1 MGRIASTSYT
11 YHVVFAP
18 CGIWLQSLFLVV
30 SVYQGVASG
39 GSVMAT
45 LIFIIIIII
54 AAMAALNVVG
64 IRHAYFQQLSSL
76 QQRSSSK
83 LTDVSGRHIH
93 NTCFSPSHL
102 VYQMLT

>member
-30 SVYQGVASG
+30 SVYQGVANG

-54 AAMAALNVVG
+54 IAEMAALNVVG
-64 IRHAYFQQLSSL
+64 IRHAYFQQLSS
-76 QQRSSSK
+76 
-83 LTDVSGRHIH
+83 V
-93 NTCFSPSHL
+93 
-102 VYQMLT
+102 